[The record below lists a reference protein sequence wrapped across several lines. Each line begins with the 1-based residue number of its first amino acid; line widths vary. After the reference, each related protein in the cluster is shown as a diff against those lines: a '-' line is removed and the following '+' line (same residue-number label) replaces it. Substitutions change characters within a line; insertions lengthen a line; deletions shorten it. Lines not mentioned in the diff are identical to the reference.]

1 MRQTQLDREQVAR
14 DIADKLG
21 YAPGVSYSEIA
32 MKAADCGRRQL
43 AIKVGCLLN
52 QCVVLHGTMIS
63 YVTSAGEFIS
73 YINLMGNNDIFT
85 VV

>member
-1 MRQTQLDREQVAR
+1 VRQTQLDREQVAR

-32 MKAADCGRRQL
+32 LKAADCGRKQR

-52 QCVVLHGTMIS
+52 QCVVLQGRVIS
-63 YVTSAGEFIS
+63 YMTSARKFIS
-73 YINLMGNNDIFT
+73 YINLVGNNNIFT
-85 VV
+85 LV

>member
-1 MRQTQLDREQVAR
+1 MKQTQLDREQVAR

-32 MKAADCGRRQL
+32 LKAADCGRKQL

-52 QCVVLHGTMIS
+52 QCVVLQGTVIS
-63 YVTSAGEFIS
+63 YVTSAREFIS
-73 YINLMGNNDIFT
+73 YINFSGK
-85 VV
+85 

>member
-14 DIADKLG
+14 DIAEKLG

-52 QCVVLHGTMIS
+52 QCVVLQGIVIS
-63 YVTSAGEFIS
+63 YVTSAREFKN
-73 YINLMGNNDIFT
+73 YINLMGNSDIFA

>member
-52 QCVVLHGTMIS
+52 QCVVLQSTMIS
-63 YVTSAGEFIS
+63 YVTSAREFIS
-73 YINLMGNNDIFT
+73 YINLLGNNDIFT
-85 VV
+85 VG

>member
-52 QCVVLHGTMIS
+52 QCVVLQGTVIS
-63 YVTSAGEFIS
+63 YVTSATEFIS
-73 YINLMGNNDIFT
+73 YINLMGNNDIFM